1 MGSIAVPP
9 SGKKSEPLPLYFDNT
24 ASFIH
29 YVGTG
34 TDYTISANESR
45 AFFITNGRKGQL
57 KISFV
62 YGDQIQLVKINSNGT
77 TQNVSAGTFNID
89 GTVLGFTF
97 KNTAGHI
104 TQYKF
109 NFTY

>member
-45 AFFITNGRKGQL
+45 AFFITNG
-57 KISFV
+57 
-62 YGDQIQLVKINSNGT
+62 
-77 TQNVSAGTFNID
+77 
-89 GTVLGFTF
+89 